1 MKLIEIIKKWFLK
14 NWVALICVIFTI
26 ALLVVIDLCFKEFFT
41 ENPSLHA
48 VMCSVVA
55 TGLVGFTT
63 PNLKKTIDKKILKE
77 SIKKSLRPTAYN
89 LDKGIANI
97 EAYLSG
103 KKLLPRDKKLDSYM
117 ANAKSPSATL
127 VDFVK

>member
-1 MKLIEIIKKWFLK
+1 MDLNEIIKKWVLK
-14 NWVALICVIFTI
+14 NGAACICI
-26 ALLVVIDLCFKEFFT
+26 AITFVLLVVIDWCFKEFFS

-55 TGLVGFTT
+55 TGLVGLAT

-77 SIKKSLRPTAYN
+77 SIKKSLRPTVHN
-89 LDKGIANI
+89 LDKGIANV

-103 KKLLPRDKKLDSYM
+103 KNLLPRDKKLDSYM
-117 ANAKSPSATL
+117 ANAKSPSTTL